1 MKNKQYDVCLPFGNT
16 TKTIPEMDRTDIYF
30 IGEKDKNELL
40 WELIEYYKEKEV
52 NNV

>member
-1 MKNKQYDVCLPFGNT
+1 MNDKQYDLCLPFGNT
-16 TKTIPEMDRTDIYF
+16 TKTISEMEWTDVYF
-30 IGEKDKNELL
+30 MGEKDKYELL